1 MAQSSDSAYRMKSI
15 CAGLQEV
22 LEPHHGY
29 HCDCYQLF
37 TAHPKRLQSRE
48 EDTEP
53 SYGKRVKRRES
64 DQSDKILFTWDCIF
78 CKKYDRKKI

>member
-1 MAQSSDSAYRMKSI
+1 MAQPSDSAYRIESI
-15 CAGLQEV
+15 CVGLPEV

-29 HCDCYQLF
+29 HCDCYQRF
-37 TAHPKRLQSRE
+37 TANHKRLQSR

-64 DQSDKILFTWDCIF
+64 DQSDKILFTRD
-78 CKKYDRKKI
+78 